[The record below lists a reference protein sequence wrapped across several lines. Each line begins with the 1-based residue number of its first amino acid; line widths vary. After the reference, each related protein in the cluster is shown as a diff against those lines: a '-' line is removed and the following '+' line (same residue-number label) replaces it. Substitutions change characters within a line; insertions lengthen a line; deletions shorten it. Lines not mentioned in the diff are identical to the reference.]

1 MAPCKAL
8 VLIARGYP
16 SYLSGNLKLI
26 DNGQLWD
33 IGDFSS
39 CCGLCSR
46 PVRRMPNSWRS
57 SQTPGTSP
65 TNIASPELVKIF
77 NSRTRNWPNG
87 TPITIVFKDPSSGD
101 MQLVVRKLFNMTT
114 DQARAFVHAHPGQ
127 IVIADSEEAV
137 LRFVSSTRGAIGI
150 IDLYSLTKD
159 VHVLKIDGKLPV
171 EQGYLLRGN

>member
-1 MAPCKAL
+1 MGHRRLFVVLWLVFAPCQAHAKQLAL
-8 VLIARGYP
+8 VADT
-16 SYLSGNLKLI
+16 GN
-26 DNGQLWD
+26 
-33 IGDFSS
+33 
-39 CCGLCSR
+39 
-46 PVRRMPNSWRS
+46 V
-57 SQTPGTSP
+57 T

-159 VHVLKIDGKLPV
+159 VHVLKIDGKLP
-171 EQGYLLRGN
+171 